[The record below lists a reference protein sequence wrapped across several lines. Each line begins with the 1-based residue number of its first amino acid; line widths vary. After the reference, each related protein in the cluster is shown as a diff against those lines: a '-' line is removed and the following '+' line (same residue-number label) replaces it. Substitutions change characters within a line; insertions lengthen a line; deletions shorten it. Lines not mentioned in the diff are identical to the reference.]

1 MSELFTKT
9 GALKARPPKKYEC
22 RDCGHLN
29 SKTASIKITG
39 ITFAACSVC
48 GGSIKER
55 DVHKEWQKR
64 NNGQWDIE
72 KEMLKIVK
80 SEERVERSAL
90 LKRFETHQ
98 KCLVEASLG
107 DLIWNRI
114 LEVKKESDHYYYSL
128 NNKPMC

>member
-22 RDCGHLN
+22 RSCGYIG
-29 SKTASIKITG
+29 SKIASIKLTG
-39 ITFAACSVC
+39 FTFAACSVC

-72 KEMLKIVK
+72 KEMLKIIK
-80 SEERVERSAL
+80 SEERVERSTL
-90 LKRFETHQ
+90 LKRFDTQQ
-98 KCLVEASLG
+98 KWLVKASLG

-114 LEVKKESDHYYYSL
+114 LEVKKESDQYYYSL
-128 NNKPMC
+128 NDKPMC